1 MHMNLTDWYM
11 PYTTSHNHHHHQIEM
26 QSHKRVKN
34 KSLLYQLQI
43 MRALNDL
50 RT

>member
-1 MHMNLTDWYM
+1 MQIEPTGICHIL
-11 PYTTSHNHHHHQIEM
+11 PHNNHHQIEM